1 MEVFDGGFDVRLRRV
16 ARRGIRFRLILVVW
30 CLGVMPSVFVL
41 VNVALGSDSR
51 PWFNGLGMGLAFT
64 VWCGGQAW
72 RNSARVRALLDGGEE
87 LVAAFPVGPDRLT
100 LLRRLAGVGGFLV
113 VTNRRVLVFSHNKI
127 TDVATGLLWSAPRRE
142 CSAELDA
149 KGRRLTVMR
158 GEESRGRKFRF
169 GLGVRRRTA
178 VEQFVVAINRGWW

>member
-1 MEVFDGGFDVRLRRV
+1 MEAFDGGFDVRLRRV
-16 ARRGIRFRLILVVW
+16 ARRGIRFRLILVAW
-30 CLGVMPSVFVL
+30 CLGVMPSVLVL
-41 VNVALGSDSR
+41 VNVALGADSR

-72 RNSARVRALLDGGEE
+72 RNPARVRVLLDDGEE

-100 LLRRLAGVGGFLV
+100 LLRRLVGAGGFLV

-142 CSAELDA
+142 CSAELA
-149 KGRRLTVMR
+149 SKGRRLTVMC
-158 GEESRGRKFRF
+158 GEESRKCRF
-169 GLGVRRRTA
+169 GLGARRRTA